1 MVRNYKRVTTQGQ
14 TAPDMMEK
22 AVLEVVDFG
31 YSIRGVA
38 SKYKIH
44 FSTLS
49 RYVKRWTSEFEKG
62 DSHNQRVGYSK
73 PVRTMA
79 FKYAI
84 EMGVRVPKNWI
95 NRKCAGKDWLINF
108 MERNSGQ
115 LSKSQPEPTSL
126 AGNSY
131 FNEQEIWNLDV
142 TRITTIQK
150 PIGIDLGEEIP
161 SGNEGQLVYNLCCHG
176 PEGSIGASN
185 PSGSVTDEN
194 FEGFINHFIQFT
206 KVTTDKPMLL
216 LLDKNQSFVNSNI
229 ISLCERSGI
238 IIFSFPRHCSHKL
251 QPLEKSVYGPLKNF
265 IRSAQRDWLR
275 NNPGKMMT
283 IYDIPS
289 IIKETFPK
297 AMTPPNIR
305 AGFKTAGIFPLNL
318 EIFNK
323 SDLAPSSITEIPHDS
338 EDFFIEGLG
347 SIDPTGVGDNSV
359 RSSKENILNKRN
371 SPSEGGNPT
380 NPQEAFSSNPSISTN
395 SSFSV
400 YFPLNPEELI
410 PDPRTDL
417 CISEGGSM
425 KSYSDVNVDLW
436 FPAEEVVN
444 VCGVLRG
451 RRMTSLEA
459 ERGCLDLKGQHVP
472 DGHPFSPGPDVG
484 DTCCQFYCLDPD
496 SSLPS
501 SPSGELGLRLV
512 ASDRE
517 KRGEED
523 VHSSDDEDI
532 AVTGRYLPYWWWK
545 QDRLPPPSYD
555 DAVYLGP
562 SSSLFSAPTPEYV
575 FFSTTES
582 RNGSH
587 LRHNDILEAVQGLR

>member
-1 MVRNYKRVTTQGQ
+1 MYFDLNPLQ
-14 TAPDMMEK
+14 
-22 AVLEVVDFG
+22 
-31 YSIRGVA
+31 
-38 SKYKIH
+38 
-44 FSTLS
+44 
-49 RYVKRWTSEFEKG
+49 
-62 DSHNQRVGYSK
+62 
-73 PVRTMA
+73 VRTMA

-131 FNEQEIWNLDV
+131 FNEQVSLLFNNIAQIMDKYKFGSKEIWNLDV

-161 SGNEGQLVYNLCCHG
+161 SGNEGQLVTMCAAVSVGGDSIPPMLIFPRINYYDFFVKDG

-238 IIFSFPRHCSHKL
+238 IIFSFPRHCSHKF
-251 QPLEKSVYGPLKNF
+251 QPLEKSVYGPLKIF

-371 SPSEGGNPT
+371 SPSEVGNPT
-380 NPQEAFSSNPSISTN
+380 NPQEVFSSNPSISTN

-417 CISEGGSM
+417 CISEGGSS
-425 KSYSDVNVDLW
+425 KKRKIDVLTDAL
-436 FPAEEVVN
+436 
-444 VCGVLRG
+444 
-451 RRMTSLEA
+451 
-459 ERGCLDLKGQHVP
+459 LKN
-472 DGHPFSPGPDVG
+472 
-484 DTCCQFYCLDPD
+484 
-496 SSLPS
+496 
-501 SPSGELGLRLV
+501 EL
-512 ASDRE
+512 
-517 KRGEED
+517 
-523 VHSSDDEDI
+523 
-532 AVTGRYLPYWWWK
+532 Y
-545 QDRLPPPSYD
+545 
-555 DAVYLGP
+555 
-562 SSSLFSAPTPEYV
+562 
-575 FFSTTES
+575 
-582 RNGSH
+582 
-587 LRHNDILEAVQGLR
+587 